1 MEKFLNKLSEYH
13 FIQTLVPGI
22 IFTYFSN
29 LFYKVN
35 FLTDRPL
42 YDFSVI
48 LIIGLIIS
56 RIGSLFVEL
65 ILRKTKIINFSNY
78 SEYIEASL
86 KDPLIKNLS
95 KTNNLYRAIIAAFLV
110 LLMEKWYLF
119 LASKIPALNDWSY
132 FIIFVLIIG
141 IFIFAYRKQTYYI
154 NKRIDKT
161 LHRDS

>member
-29 LFYKVN
+29 LFYKVS
-35 FLTDRPL
+35 FLTANPL
-42 YDFSVI
+42 YDFITI

-56 RIGSLFVEL
+56 RIGSLFVES
-65 ILRKTKIINFSNY
+65 ILKKMKITNFTNY
-78 SEYIEASL
+78 SDYIEASF

-95 KTNNLYRAIIAAFLV
+95 ETNNLYRAIIASFLV
-110 LLMEKWYLF
+110 LLIEKWYLF
-119 LASKIPALNDWSY
+119 LASKIPVLNDWLY
-132 FIIFVLIIG
+132 LILFVLIIA

-154 NKRIDKT
+154 KKRIDKA
-161 LHRDS
+161 LNENS